1 MAGRRAAFRFAT
13 SPPNG
18 FCCPRSH
25 LAVLVDRNHQSLL
38 CTTMCDTAQEEVETV
53 AADYHR
59 LNATPSLDTEALRG
73 PPGQIDVEG
82 R

>member
-1 MAGRRAAFRFAT
+1 
-13 SPPNG
+13 
-18 FCCPRSH
+18 
-25 LAVLVDRNHQSLL
+25 LVDRNHQSLL
-38 CTTMCDTAQEEVETV
+38 RATTCEAAQEEVETV

-59 LNATPSLDTEALRG
+59 LNAASSLDTEALRS

>member
-1 MAGRRAAFRFAT
+1 M
-13 SPPNG
+13 
-18 FCCPRSH
+18 
-25 LAVLVDRNHQSLL
+25 LVDRNHQSLL